1 MIPKRVASAV
11 WRENEE
17 IAASPSSVI
26 SPWVSG
32 RSMGKTGLLLLL
44 LLFPFR
50 IDKTLGGSG
59 VAVAHGLSCCMLV
72 I

>member
-44 LLFPFR
+44 LFPFR
-50 IDKTLGGSG
+50 IDKTLGGSD
-59 VAVAHGLSCCMLV
+59 VAVAHGLPCCMLAK
-72 I
+72 